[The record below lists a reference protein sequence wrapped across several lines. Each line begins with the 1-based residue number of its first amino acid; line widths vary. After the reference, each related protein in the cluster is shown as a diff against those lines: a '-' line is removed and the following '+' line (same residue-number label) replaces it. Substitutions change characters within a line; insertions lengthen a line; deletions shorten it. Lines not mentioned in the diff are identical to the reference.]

1 MLKMLIT
8 MNRDKINIEGKYK
21 SDSIYHAIENA
32 FSQMGLPRMSQ
43 QGDTLMYR
51 DNGDPRDYGRF
62 GKIVNTFKRQ
72 AWFMDY
78 VAEWLLYDSDDSD
91 NPEDF
96 NIEDLLSHYKAK
108 QDLGA

>member
-43 QGDTLMYR
+43 QGDTL
-51 DNGDPRDYGRF
+51 G
-62 GKIVNTFKRQ
+62 
-72 AWFMDY
+72 
-78 VAEWLLYDSDDSD
+78 
-91 NPEDF
+91 
-96 NIEDLLSHYKAK
+96 
-108 QDLGA
+108 